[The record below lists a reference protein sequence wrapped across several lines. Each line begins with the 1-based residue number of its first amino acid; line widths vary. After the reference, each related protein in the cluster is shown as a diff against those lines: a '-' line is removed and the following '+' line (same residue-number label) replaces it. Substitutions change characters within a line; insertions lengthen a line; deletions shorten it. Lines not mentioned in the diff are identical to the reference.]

1 MNILE
6 RQQKYLKLQ
15 PYSLAREEKRRQL
28 TEYMNEITRYH
39 FKNCPEYARMLTGLN
54 FSPQKNY
61 ELEEL
66 PFLPVSLFKAFDLRS
81 VPQEKIIKV
90 MKSSGTSG
98 QSVSK
103 IFLDSTNSR
112 AQMRCLSNIVMSFI
126 GGKRQ
131 PLIIID
137 TEIVKKDPRLYSAR
151 GAGIIGFSIFGR
163 DIFFALDKD
172 MNLRTEELKD
182 FVAAHQDSKIILFGY
197 TYIVWQFFQQA
208 LKAQK
213 ISLNIADGDL
223 FHIGGWKK
231 LQAASVSVENFQQGL
246 QEVCGNIRVRDY
258 YGMVEQLG
266 SVFVECEHGHKH
278 CSIFSDIITRRAKDF
293 SPCEFG
299 EVGIIELMSVL
310 PSSYPGHIILTED
323 EGRILG
329 EDDCPCGRKG
339 KYFEILGR
347 IEQAEVRGCSDTYGQ

>member
-1 MNILE
+1 MLQE
-6 RQQKYLKLQ
+6 YLKLS
-15 PYSLAREEKRRQL
+15 PYSLDKDEKRQKF
-28 TEYMNEITRYH
+28 TDYMNELTGYH
-39 FKNCPEYARMLTGLN
+39 FEHCPEYAQMLKGLN
-54 FSPQKNY
+54 FSTDKKY

-66 PFLPVSLFKAFDLRS
+66 PFLPVGLFKSFELRS
-81 VPQEKIIKV
+81 VPQENIVKV

-112 AQMRCLSNIVMSFI
+112 AQMRCLSNIVTSFI

-131 PLIIID
+131 PMIILD
-137 TEIVKKDPRLYSAR
+137 TELVSKDPRLYSAR
-151 GAGIIGFSIFGR
+151 GAGIIGFSVFGR
-163 DIFFALDKD
+163 DIFFALDQD
-172 MNLRTEELKD
+172 MKLRTEELKEYI
-182 FVAAHQDSKIILFGY
+182 AAHKDSKIVLFGY
-197 TYIVWQFFQQA
+197 TYIVWQFFQKVLA
-208 LKAQK
+208 EKK
-213 ISLNIADGDL
+213 ISLNMADGDL

-231 LQAASVSVENFQQGL
+231 LQAESVGVEDFRRSL

-278 CSIFSDIITRRAKDF
+278 CSIFSDIITRRGNDF

-347 IEQAEVRGCSDTYGQ
+347 LKQAEVRGCSDTYGQ